1 MNRILVDIE
10 EGTAEPAWLGNVEPF
25 MQKILEKLEKDGWEL
40 SVLFCSDSFIKNL
53 NNEYREID
61 SPTDILSFEDG
72 DEYIDDEGEKWISA
86 GDIAISIE
94 TFMKN
99 AEEFGVPADEELKRL
114 LIHGIL
120 HLSGMDHGEAHIGKD
135 RNFEGGSEEDK
146 KMLEKQERLLAELN
160 SAKLM

>member
-10 EGTAEPAWLGNVEPF
+10 EEKTEPAWLGNVEPF
-25 MQKILEKLEKDGWEL
+25 MQKILEKLGKDGWEL

-53 NNEYREID
+53 NNEYRGID

-146 KMLEKQERLLAELN
+146 KMLEKQEKLLAELN

>member
-10 EGTAEPAWLGNVEPF
+10 EGTTEPVWLGNVEPF
-25 MQKILEKLEKDGWEL
+25 MQKILEKLGKDGWEL

-53 NNEYREID
+53 NNEYRGID

-146 KMLEKQERLLAELN
+146 KMLEKQEKLLAELN

>member
-1 MNRILVDIE
+1 
-10 EGTAEPAWLGNVEPF
+10 
-25 MQKILEKLEKDGWEL
+25 
-40 SVLFCSDSFIKNL
+40 
-53 NNEYREID
+53 
-61 SPTDILSFEDG
+61 
-72 DEYIDDEGEKWISA
+72 
-86 GDIAISIE
+86 
-94 TFMKN
+94 MKN

-146 KMLEKQERLLAELN
+146 KMLEKQEKLLAELN

>member
-1 MNRILVDIE
+1 
-10 EGTAEPAWLGNVEPF
+10 
-25 MQKILEKLEKDGWEL
+25 MQKILEKLGKDGWEL

-146 KMLEKQERLLAELN
+146 KMLEKQEILLAELN